1 MTPAE
6 KRANHQRYKDLRNIA
21 VTRIATEGSASQQSK
36 LAPFVNRLRG
46 ADAGVP

>member
-6 KRANHQRYKDLRNIA
+6 KQAHHQRYKDLRSII
-21 VTRIATEGSASQQSK
+21 VTRIATQGSGSQKTQLS
-36 LAPFVNRLRG
+36 PFVTLLNA